1 MAIKMCS
8 FCLERDHYVRNQTI
22 VTCPKLLASK
32 LLASKCSHCLKFG
45 HTLNFCKEK
54 TRQDYCASSPKLQPK
69 NILPNPNP
77 NPKKMSRYAI
87 LELLEVNDNELE
99 TSDNELETS
108 DNELDKS
115 DSELDKSDTEEE
127 SEELEDIDLT
137 DDSEDLPPV
146 SAIIW
151 GKGFACTNK
160 KKWSD

>member
-1 MAIKMCS
+1 
-8 FCLERDHYVRNQTI
+8 
-22 VTCPKLLASK
+22 
-32 LLASKCSHCLKFG
+32 
-45 HTLNFCKEK
+45 
-54 TRQDYCASSPKLQPK
+54 
-69 NILPNPNP
+69 
-77 NPKKMSRYAI
+77 MSRYAI

-108 DNELDKS
+108 DC
-115 DSELDKSDTEEE
+115 EEE

-146 SAIIW
+146 SAIVW